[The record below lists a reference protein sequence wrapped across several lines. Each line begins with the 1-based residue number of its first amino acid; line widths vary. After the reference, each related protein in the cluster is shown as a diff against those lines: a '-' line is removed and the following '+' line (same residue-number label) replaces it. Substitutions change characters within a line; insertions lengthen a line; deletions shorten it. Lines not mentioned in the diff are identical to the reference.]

1 MEHQH
6 EVIKAECAKESNRAS
21 SLHHTAGKMS
31 EDNKVSKM
39 SLEKAN
45 AQAQEQAD
53 HIERLNKEIESLKE
67 LLKKQGECDNV
78 REKVKPKGP

>member
-1 MEHQH
+1 
-6 EVIKAECAKESNRAS
+6 
-21 SLHHTAGKMS
+21 
-31 EDNKVSKM
+31 M

-78 REKVKPKGP
+78 RDDGAADKIMKTGKGDSRE